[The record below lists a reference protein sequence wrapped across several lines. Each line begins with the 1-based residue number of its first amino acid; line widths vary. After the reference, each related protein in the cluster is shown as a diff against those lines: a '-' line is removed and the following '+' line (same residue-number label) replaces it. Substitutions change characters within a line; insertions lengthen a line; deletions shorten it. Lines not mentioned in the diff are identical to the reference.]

1 MTTQQLSKLSSYH
14 YLVDKHGKEKAFDKI
29 NNRLKKDNSD
39 YKLEKLK
46 RGVAVYRHKDGDSVM
61 NLKGTDIK
69 NYKDIMSDI
78 KLGLGLSKY
87 DKQFQSRGKQID
99 NYLDKEKSGSVV
111 LTGHSLGSSIITQH
125 LSKSP
130 SSLSKIKS
138 AQLFNTGYTIPFHS
152 ELTTGIDKQHR
163 KNMKKKITH
172 HRIKGDIISNTLGN
186 VSVGNVET
194 YETDEGNKHSLSHFS
209 SVG

>member
-1 MTTQQLSKLSSYH
+1 MSNKQLSQLSSYH
-14 YLVDKHGKEKAFDKI
+14 YLVDKYGKEKAFDKI
-29 NNRLKKDNSD
+29 NNKLKKENSD

-46 RGVAVYRHKDGDSVM
+46 RGVAIYRDKDGNSVM
-61 NLKGTDIK
+61 NLKGTDIR
-69 NYKDIMSDI
+69 NYKDIISDI

-87 DKQFQSRGKQID
+87 DKQFQSRGKQIE
-99 NYLDKEKSGSVV
+99 NYLNQEQNGDIT
-111 LTGHSLGSSIITQH
+111 LIGHSLGSSIITHH
-125 LSKSP
+125 LAKNP

-138 AQLFNTGYTIPFHS
+138 AELFNTGYTIPFHN
-152 ELTTGIDKQHR
+152 ELITGIDKQHR

-172 HRIKGDIISNTLGN
+172 HRIKGDILSNTLGN
-186 VSVGNVET
+186 ISVGNVEA